1 MMLPLEEIKK
11 IVGEGN
17 FCIEPMS
24 RHTSFRIGGECAVAS
39 PESAESAAELMCLV
53 KEKGIPYFVLGNGTN
68 VLCADRGW
76 DGLVIKTKGL
86 SEIFVDGDRVTA
98 GGGAILSRV
107 AVNAA
112 AKGLSGLEF
121 AHGIPGTVGGAVAMN
136 AGAYG
141 GEMSSC
147 VVKTTCLMPSG
158 EIVTFEG
165 DEHKF
170 AYRRSVITE
179 NAGAVVLKSEMKL
192 NPGKREEIEEKMR
205 DLAARRRASQPL
217 ELPSAGSVFKRPE
230 GHFVGAMVQECG
242 LKGKTVGGAQVS
254 PKHAG
259 FIVNVGGATA
269 ADVLELIEVIRAEV
283 FARFGV
289 ELECEI
295 RPLGLG
301 REEI

>member
-1 MMLPLEEIKK
+1 MLPLEEIKK
-11 IVGEGN
+11 IVGNGGL
-17 FCIEPMS
+17 CVEPMS
-24 RHTSFRIGGECAVAS
+24 RHTSFRIGGECAIAA
-39 PESAESAAELMCLV
+39 PETAESAAELMRFV
-53 KEKGIPYFVLGNGTN
+53 RENGIPYFILGNGTN
-68 VLCADRGW
+68 VLCADGGW
-76 DGLVIKTKGL
+76 DGLVIKTKAL
-86 SEIFVDGDRVTA
+86 SKIEVSDDRVVA
-98 GGGAILSRV
+98 GGGAIFSRV
-107 AVNAA
+107 ASTAA
-112 AKGLSGLEF
+112 GNGLSGLEF

-147 VVKTTCLMPSG
+147 VVSSICLLPSG
-158 EIVTFEG
+158 ELVTLNGE
-165 DEHKF
+165 DHKF
-170 AYRRSVITE
+170 AYRHSAVTE
-179 NAGAVVLKSEMKL
+179 IPGAAVLESEMKL
-192 NPGKREEIEEKMR
+192 TFGKREEIEEKMR
-205 DLAARRRASQPL
+205 ELAARRRTSQPL

-242 LKGKTVGGAQVS
+242 LKGRTVGGAQVS

-269 ADVLELIEVIRAEV
+269 KDVLELIEIIRAEV
-283 FARFGV
+283 FGKFGV

>member
-1 MMLPLEEIKK
+1 MVLPLEEIKK

-17 FCIEPMS
+17 FGFEPMS

-39 PESAESAAELMCLV
+39 PESAETTVELMGLV
-53 KEKGIPYFVLGNGTN
+53 REKGIPYFVLGNGTN
-68 VLCADRGW
+68 VLCADGGW

-86 SEIFVDGDRVTA
+86 AKIEASENRIVA

-107 AVNAA
+107 ATSAA
-112 AKGLSGLEF
+112 LNGLSGLEF

-147 VVKTTCLMPSG
+147 VVRSLCLLPCG
-158 EIVTFEG
+158 ELVTLNG
-165 DEHKF
+165 DGHRF
-170 AYRRSVITE
+170 AYRRSAVTE
-179 NAGAVVLKSEMKL
+179 IPGTVVLESEMVL
-192 NPGKREEIEEKMR
+192 TPGKRDEIEEKMR
-205 DLAARRRASQPL
+205 ELAARRRASQPL

-242 LKGKTVGGAQVS
+242 LKGRTVGGAQVS

-269 ADVLELIEVIRAEV
+269 KDVLELIEIIRTEV
-283 FARFGV
+283 FGKFGV

>member
-11 IVGEGN
+11 TVGESN
-17 FCIEPMS
+17 FCFEPMS
-24 RHTSFRIGGECAVAS
+24 RHTSFRIGGECAIAT
-39 PESAESAAELMCLV
+39 PETAESAAELMRLIR
-53 KEKGIPYFVLGNGTN
+53 EKGIPCFILGNGTN
-68 VLCADRGW
+68 VLCADKGW

-86 SEIFVDGDRVTA
+86 SKISVSGNRVIA

-107 AVNAA
+107 ASAA
-112 AKGLSGLEF
+112 AANSLTGLEF
-121 AHGIPGTVGGAVAMN
+121 AHGIPGSLGGAVAMN

-147 VVKTTCLMPSG
+147 VVRTTCLMPDG
-158 EIVTFEG
+158 EIICLTG

-170 AYRRSVITE
+170 AYRKSFVTE
-179 NAGAVVLKSEMKL
+179 KSGAVVLESEMEL
-192 NPGKREEIEEKMR
+192 TYGDREKIEEQMR
-205 DLAARRRASQPL
+205 ELAARRKSSQPL

-242 LKGKTVGGAQVS
+242 LKGRTVGGAQVS

-269 ADVLELIEVIRAEV
+269 ADVLELIELIRAEV
-283 FARFGV
+283 FGKFGV
-289 ELECEI
+289 KLECEI

>member
-1 MMLPLEEIKK
+1 MKLPLAEINR
-11 IVGEGN
+11 IVGEN
-17 FCIEPMS
+17 NLCIEPMS
-24 RHTSFRIGGECAVAS
+24 RHTSFHIGGDCAVAS
-39 PESAESAAELMCLV
+39 PDSIESAQRLLKFVRGNE
-53 KEKGIPYFVLGNGTN
+53 IPYFVLGNGTN
-68 VLCADRGW
+68 VLCADGGW
-76 DGLVIKTKGL
+76 DGLVIKTKNL
-86 SEIFVDGDRVTA
+86 SRIEVSDNRVVA

-107 AVNAA
+107 ATAAA

-121 AHGIPGTVGGAVAMN
+121 AHGIPGTVGGGVAMN

-141 GEMSSC
+141 GEMCSC
-147 VVKTTCLMPSG
+147 VVRSECLLPNG
-158 EIVTFEG
+158 ELLTLWDG
-165 DEHKF
+165 DHKF
-170 AYRRSVITE
+170 AYRKSAVTE
-179 NAGAVVLKSEMKL
+179 IPGTLVLETELKL
-192 NPGKREEIEEKMR
+192 DFGNREEIEEKMR
-205 DLAARRRASQPL
+205 DLASRRRASQPL

-242 LKGKTVGGAQVS
+242 LKGRTVGGAQVS

-269 ADVLELIEVIRAEV
+269 KDVLELIEIVRAEV